1 MNASVSNY
9 WDRFHH
15 DLNGNLV
22 VIDTL
27 QSTFNQKGKITLPFN
42 FGAGVMFGNERFWLL
57 GADFKYMNWSSYS
70 TPLDNGGLSNSW
82 QISLGAQ
89 LTPKYDDRNFLNRI
103 QYRIGAYYGKSEV
116 SIQGYNLSQAGAT
129 LGLGLPLKNIA
140 HINIAGDFGSI
151 GGSPDRSVFSESF
164 YRVTFGI
171 VLNDIWFVK
180 RKFD

>member
-1 MNASVSNY
+1 
-9 WDRFHH
+9 
-15 DLNGNLV
+15 
-22 VIDTL
+22 
-27 QSTFNQKGKITLPFN
+27 
-42 FGAGVMFGNERFWLL
+42 MFGNERFWLL